1 VILRGNSVEEWVHR
15 VSGQLDPEVE
25 DRHLR
30 GRRSQGPGAAALDDG
45 FEELLDY
52 PKVRHADA

>member
-1 VILRGNSVEEWVHR
+1 MEEWVHR